1 MSNIS
6 SIVQAISISAI
17 PIVFAVVLHEVSHG
31 WVANLRGDPTARRM
45 GRLTLNPLVHID
57 LVGTIIIPIFLI
69 ISNAGFVFGWA
80 KPVPVNFYNLRKPK
94 QDMILVAAAG
104 PLTNLLLA
112 TVCGLLFRL
121 IIGLNPYVLN
131 SICFSSAGAAS
142 SSSINFLLVPL
153 LLMLFEGVRWNVLLA
168 IFNMIPVPPLDGGRV
183 MVGLLPDRQSATW
196 GSLEPFGIFIV
207 IGIFVINPL
216 GIMSQIFFPLM
227 NGVMSLIG
235 GNAFSL
241 VQLCR

>member
-31 WVANLRGDPTARRM
+31 WVANLRGDPTARMM

-80 KPVPVNFYNLRKPK
+80 KPVPVNFFNLRKPK

-131 SICFSSAGAAS
+131 AICFGAAKTAS
-142 SSSINFLLVPL
+142 TSSINLLLVPL

-196 GSLEPFGIFIV
+196 SSLEPFGIFIV
-207 IGIFVINPL
+207 IGLFVINPL

-227 NGVMSLIG
+227 NGMMGFIG